1 MAAAPLAPPDPEPE
15 APAGEEDP
23 TMTASEVFG
32 QALLEIAEQG
42 RATPCQG
49 RRRDRWT
56 SDDATERAWAATVC
70 VGLGCEVL
78 LQCRAAADERDER
91 FGVWG
96 GVDCTAPS
104 HRRYA
109 VTTQGTER

>member
-1 MAAAPLAPPDPEPE
+1 MSIEGDL
-15 APAGEEDP
+15 
-23 TMTASEVFG
+23 MTAAEALG
-32 QALLEIAEQG
+32 HALLEVAEQG

-56 SDDATERAWAATVC
+56 SDDADDRAWAAAVC

-78 LQCRAAADERDER
+78 LQCRAAADQQDER

-96 GVDCTAPS
+96 GRDRTAPA
-104 HRRYA
+104 HRKYA
-109 VTTQGTER
+109 VTTQGTEQ

>member
-1 MAAAPLAPPDPEPE
+1 MAAPPLAPPDPEPE

-56 SDDATERAWAATVC
+56 SDDADDREWAAAVC
-70 VGLGCEVL
+70 VGLACQL
-78 LQCRAAADERDER
+78 LEQCGAAADEQDER
-91 FGVWG
+91 FNVWG
-96 GVDCTAPS
+96 GTDRTPPPVS
-104 HRRYA
+104 RR
-109 VTTQGTER
+109 RCRS

>member
-1 MAAAPLAPPDPEPE
+1 
-15 APAGEEDP
+15 
-23 TMTASEVFG
+23 MTAEELLTL
-32 QALLEIAEQG
+32 ALADLADQG

-56 SDDATERAWAATVC
+56 SDDSNDREWAAAVC
-70 VGLGCEVL
+70 VGLGCPVL
-78 LQCRAAADERDER
+78 LQCRAAAEERDER

-109 VTTQGTER
+109 VTTQVTER

>member
-1 MAAAPLAPPDPEPE
+1 
-15 APAGEEDP
+15 
-23 TMTASEVFG
+23 MTA
-32 QALLEIAEQG
+32 AEQLT
-42 RATPCQG
+42 RRLVDLATQG
-49 RRRDRWT
+49 RRPRCGDPGGHELWL
-56 SDDATERAWAATVC
+56 SDDADDRALAARWC
-70 VGLGCEVL
+70 AGCPVL

-109 VTTQGTER
+109 VTTQGTEQ

>member
-1 MAAAPLAPPDPEPE
+1 MSAAE
-15 APAGEEDP
+15 ALGR
-23 TMTASEVFG
+23 
-32 QALLEIAEQG
+32 ALLDLAEQG
-42 RATPCQG
+42 QRTPCQG

-56 SDDATERAWAATVC
+56 SDDATDSEWAASVC
-70 VGLGCEVL
+70 LTLACPMLEECG
-78 LQCRAAADERDER
+78 AAADERDER